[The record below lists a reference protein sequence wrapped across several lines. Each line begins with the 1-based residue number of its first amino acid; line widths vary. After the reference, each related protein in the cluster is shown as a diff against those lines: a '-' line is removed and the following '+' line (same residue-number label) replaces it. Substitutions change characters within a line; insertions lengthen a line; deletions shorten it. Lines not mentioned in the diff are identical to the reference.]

1 MTRGLVLAPPP
12 VARGA
17 TPPAR
22 IPPTQTMF
30 ARGPGAVGIRATD
43 ATNYYDFFYSWAVG
57 IKPPR
62 HAGACHPSAE
72 GNLLRSRRGLSSPP
86 LEGWHEVPGWLE
98 TAGLGTYSHLS
109 SRGSETTV
117 AIQ

>member
-30 ARGPGAVGIRATD
+30 ARGPEAVGIRATD
-43 ATNYYDFFYSWAVG
+43 ATNYYDFFHYWAVG
-57 IKPPR
+57 IGPPR
-62 HAGACHPSAE
+62 RYAAP
-72 GNLLRSRRGLSSPP
+72 LRRGELVTFPSRSKFPSIGG
-86 LEGWHEVPGWLE
+86 EGPQGGVVREYGIRYLVPFVIARE
-98 TAGLGTYSHLS
+98 
-109 SRGSETTV
+109 
-117 AIQ
+117 